1 MIAVREDIQRSIIPI
16 RRIEVFLAQ
25 DIEGRALGE
34 QCQAA
39 GEPGRATSTVSA
51 MVLGAVA
58 AGEMAP
64 SCR

>member
-39 GEPGRATSTVSA
+39 GEPASDEHRICN
-51 MVLGAVA
+51 GAW
-58 AGEMAP
+58 GGGGW
-64 SCR
+64 